1 MAISQP
7 YIPKRAIDYFVSKGA
22 PITGEQLFLLGGLG
36 RTELVK
42 GELIELMPT
51 GHSHGYI
58 ESIITTT
65 LMLYVRP
72 NKLGR
77 VLNGEA
83 GVYTGRN
90 PDTVRGVDVAYIS
103 NERFAQ
109 VQSESYLDVAP
120 ELIVEI
126 LSPSDA
132 WSELQ
137 VKLAEYFA
145 IDVKMVWVVD
155 PALEQIHVFEALD
168 QMHLLTLNDELTGGN
183 VLPGFRTSVRAIF
196 EE

>member
-1 MAISQP
+1 M
-7 YIPKRAIDYFVSKGA
+7 YA
-22 PITGEQLFLLGGLG
+22 PTSLA
-36 RTELVK
+36 
-42 GELIELMPT
+42 
-51 GHSHGYI
+51 
-58 ESIITTT
+58 
-65 LMLYVRP
+65 
-72 NKLGR
+72 

-168 QMHLLTLNDELTGGN
+168 QMHLLTLNDELTGGD